1 LVVGDYTLNADEFEN
16 RLNIRDGVTGMPLP
30 DNTAVVILDAELNS
44 ELIAEGLANDALR
57 FIQDTRKAL
66 GLDVSDRINITYT
79 ADLALSGALEQHKKM
94 IMSNALVR
102 EMSPGPA
109 EHFTEIEGYNFG
121 ISIQKA

>member
-1 LVVGDYTLNADEFEN
+1 
-16 RLNIRDGVTGMPLP
+16 
-30 DNTAVVILDAELNS
+30 
-44 ELIAEGLANDALR
+44 
-57 FIQDTRKAL
+57 
-66 GLDVSDRINITYT
+66 LDVSDRINITYT

-102 EMSPGPA
+102 EMSPGSA